1 MAFLYLFLKLKK
13 NKSLVI
19 VFLLTLYFVVFITGE
34 RLSFFIL
41 NVYYF
46 IFSILLIRGKLKK
59 IYFILSFIL
68 IFIGSLNYSKNF
80 NPRSSLKTIF
90 SSFTSF
96 NYTYCEYTKDNI
108 RKSEYLSNKWK
119 KIPNCNSLLEF
130 KDIKIYYF
138 YSVMHHNHYL
148 SAYEMFKNNFWFGI
162 GPKNFRLICNQ
173 EEYFLNEF
181 SCSTHPHNY
190 ILQIL
195 AETGIFG
202 GVIFILIYLGFFFLF
217 LKEFF

>member
-1 MAFLYLFLKLKK
+1 M
-13 NKSLVI
+13 
-19 VFLLTLYFVVFITGE
+19 VFITGE
-34 RLSFFIL
+34 RLSFF
-41 NVYYF
+41 F
-46 IFSILLIRGKLKK
+46 IFKCLLFYFFNFANQGKLKK
-59 IYFILSFIL
+59 IYFILFFIL

-138 YSVMHHNHYL
+138 YSLMHHNHYL
-148 SAYEMFKNNFWFGI
+148 PLMKCLRI
-162 GPKNFRLICNQ
+162 
-173 EEYFLNEF
+173 
-181 SCSTHPHNY
+181 
-190 ILQIL
+190 
-195 AETGIFG
+195 IFG
-202 GVIFILIYLGFFFLF
+202 LA
-217 LKEFF
+217 